1 MNRKLPVLIL
11 TGALA
16 CAVFSPALAAGVT
29 PAATPIAPR
38 SAAEEVPALP
48 HSVLYYGTVQEIL
61 REEDGTPVQLYLE
74 SEAFG
79 EYVMN
84 LSEQTAWIDSGN
96 RRTADPA
103 DLEVGQSVY
112 VFHSPV
118 ATLSLPPQSAAFA
131 VVSNLPMDACA
142 AQLHKVEQV
151 SLEDGRLRITTDNG
165 GLYLTADENSTV
177 TRYGSGQAAALEE
190 IQPGCQVIAWYSA
203 VAQSYPGQAYTSHL
217 MLLPQAEEPA
227 AAQEAES
234 LIPLAP

>member
-38 SAAEEVPALP
+38 SAAEEVPALL

-61 REEDGTPVQLYLE
+61 REEDGTPVQLHLE

-131 VVSNLPMDACA
+131 VVFNLPMDTCA

-151 SLEDGRLRITTDNG
+151 SPEDGRLRI
-165 GLYLTADENSTV
+165 TADENSTV
-177 TRYGSGQAAALEE
+177 TRYGSDQ
-190 IQPGCQVIAWYSA
+190 
-203 VAQSYPGQAYTSHL
+203 
-217 MLLPQAEEPA
+217 A
-227 AAQEAES
+227 AAQEVES
-234 LIPLAP
+234 LIPLEP